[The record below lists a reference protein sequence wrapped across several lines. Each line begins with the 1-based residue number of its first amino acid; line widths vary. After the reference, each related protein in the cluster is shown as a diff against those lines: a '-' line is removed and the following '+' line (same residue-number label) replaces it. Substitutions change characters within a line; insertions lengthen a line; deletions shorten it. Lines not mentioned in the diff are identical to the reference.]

1 MRTFAAETRYRHDSG
16 TDYDAKAAAALG
28 ARVIGGDTAGIIAGE
43 LVRDYAETLRELYAE
58 RRRQA
63 APPQLAE
70 PDRPR
75 LPQSAYADAL
85 SRLED
90 SDGTDLT
97 KPVSA
102 YSAPPSAIELPETLH
117 PTAPAPA
124 PQSAL
129 ADIYKEAYNTIN
141 FGWRQAS
148 GKVGDGD
155 GYSKITD
162 TYHIDSNNGVRISQK
177 LNGFEEK
184 YRTSEIEHSLVISSN
199 GIAYE
204 VSGISGAVNTE
215 LVGADALEGSTIIH
229 NHPVWDGYDKGDSF
243 SLDDLLFAARNR
255 AGKQYLSSGTRKDAF
270 LYTGTYNENDIRSAY
285 HKARQEI
292 LKRAFET
299 GEPIQFEQEEIMR
312 ILGKYLEGF
321 EYYENIRF

>member
-1 MRTFAAETRYRHDSG
+1 V
-16 TDYDAKAAAALG
+16 
-28 ARVIGGDTAGIIAGE
+28 VI
-43 LVRDYAETLRELYAE
+43 L
-58 RRRQA
+58 
-63 APPQLAE
+63 
-70 PDRPR
+70 PR
-75 LPQSAYADAL
+75 CTVSVNAYADAL

-90 SDGTDLT
+90 SNGADLT

-102 YSAPPSAIELPETLH
+102 YSAPPSVIELPETLQS
-117 PTAPAPA
+117 TAPAPA

-129 ADIYKEAYNTIN
+129 ADIYKEAYNTRNNIR
-141 FGWRQAS
+141 WWQAS

-155 GYSKITD
+155 GYSKITAI
-162 TYHIDSNNGVRISQK
+162 YHIDSNNSARISQK
-177 LNGFEEK
+177 LSGFEEK
-184 YRTSEIEHSLVISSN
+184 YRTSEIEHSLVIAQN
-199 GIAYE
+199 GAAYE

-229 NHPVWDGYDKGDSF
+229 NHPIWDGYDKGDSF
-243 SLDDLLFAARNR
+243 SLDDIMFAARNR

-270 LYTGTYNENDIRSAY
+270 LYTGRYDENDIRNAY
-285 HKARQEI
+285 HKARQDI